1 MPELPDVEVF
11 KQYVHATCL
20 HHRIKDV
27 DQE

>member
-20 HHRIKDV
+20 HKKIKDV